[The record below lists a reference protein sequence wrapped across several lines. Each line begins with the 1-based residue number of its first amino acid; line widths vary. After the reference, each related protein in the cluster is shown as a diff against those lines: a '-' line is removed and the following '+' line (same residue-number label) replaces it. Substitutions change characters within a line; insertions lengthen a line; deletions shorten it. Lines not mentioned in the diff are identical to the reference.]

1 MNLSAYLHADCAL
14 FLDFDGTLVDIAPRP
29 EAVVV
34 PGELIATLQGLQ
46 ACLGGAVAVVS
57 GRPIEQIDALL
68 APARLPAAGVHG
80 AERRSANGHLVL
92 ADVPSAARVHAAA
105 QTLARQYPGLRVE
118 LKRGSVALHYRQA
131 PALEA
136 VCLAAMQSAVDASP
150 GLTLLRGKMVLEAKP
165 SGVSKGHAIEAFLAE
180 PPFKGRTP
188 VFIGDDVTDE
198 AGFDVVQRLG
208 GAAVKVGEGPT
219 VATHRLADPT
229 QMREQLRAALAG
241 RIQQQ
246 HSDTESSP

>member
-1 MNLSAYLHADCAL
+1 MNFSALLQPGCAL

-34 PGELIATLQGLQ
+34 PRELIATLQAMQ
-46 ACLGGAVAVVS
+46 AFLDGAVAVIS

-80 AERRSANGHLVL
+80 AERRSANGYLVL
-92 ADVPSAARVHAAA
+92 ADVPSCARVHAAA
-105 QTLARQYPGLRVE
+105 QTLARQHPGLRVE

-131 PALEA
+131 PTLEA
-136 VCLAAMQSAVDASP
+136 VCMAAMQTAGDASP

-165 SGVSKGHAIEAFLAE
+165 SGVSKGHAIEAFMAE

-198 AGFDVVQRLG
+198 AGFDAVQRRG
-208 GAAVKVGEGPT
+208 GVAVKVGEGAT
-219 VATHRLADPT
+219 VATHRMADPA
-229 QMREQLRAALAG
+229 QMREQLRSVIAG
-241 RIQQQ
+241 RMQQGTN
-246 HSDTESSP
+246 TESRS